1 VIPRLAV
8 LTLLLATAAVEAAPP
23 RPATRLEMSQSRLA
37 QPVAAGSVMVV
48 NHGTKPVWVLQV
60 TPTDAANWGQDRL
73 GSGSLPPG
81 GKGVLRLGRGPA
93 CHYDLRATYAHG
105 GELTRF
111 GLDLCNGGE
120 VILTDA
126 DMMTPLPPARE
137 GLVLYRVTNRTGVPV
152 VALHASPAEGPPR
165 GDMLGAWV
173 MAEAMHYTGRMAR
186 PASCSFDLRSA
197 FSLRANDAATL
208 AGVNLCEV
216 REVSLPQRGAAGA
229 LLH

>member
-1 VIPRLAV
+1 MIPRLAV
-8 LTLLLATAAVEAAPP
+8 LTLLLATVAVEAAPP

-48 NHGTKPVWVLQV
+48 NRGTKSVWVLQV
-60 TPTDAANWGQDRL
+60 TPTDAVTWGQDRL

-81 GKGVLRLGRGPA
+81 GRGLLRLGRGPA

-126 DMMTPLPPARE
+126 DLATPLPPARE
-137 GLVLYRVTNRTGVPV
+137 GLVLYRVTNRTGGPV
-152 VALHASPAEGPPR
+152 VALHASPAGGPQR
-165 GDMLGAWV
+165 GDVLGAWV
-173 MAEAMHYTGRMAR
+173 MDEAMHYTGRMAR
-186 PASCSFDLRSA
+186 SASCSFDLRSA

-208 AGVNLCEV
+208 TGVNLCEV

>member
-1 VIPRLAV
+1 
-8 LTLLLATAAVEAAPP
+8 
-23 RPATRLEMSQSRLA
+23 M
-37 QPVAAGSVMVV
+37 
-48 NHGTKPVWVLQV
+48 
-60 TPTDAANWGQDRL
+60 
-73 GSGSLPPG
+73 
-81 GKGVLRLGRGPA
+81 LRLGRGPA

-126 DMMTPLPPARE
+126 DLTTPLPPARE

-165 GDMLGAWV
+165 GDMRGAWV

-186 PASCSFDLRSA
+186 PTSCSFDLRSA

-208 AGVNLCEV
+208 TGVNLCEV